1 MQSVLQHM
9 LISHGTPGCQTQ
21 QACCMS
27 SSFQSNAWAAFVL
40 VPQQGMESIHPHRGV
55 PSLWEVEDRCVEST
69 VFTKGTGIVC
79 KTAEVDTEGKIPSA
93 SKCRCTSM
101 TSFVYRVFCLL
112 ETNPRSRRQ
121 SRLLR
126 ETEGCLLRLIRMVN
140 GWAAGWTGKNKLPD
154 ILPSA
159 IQKPSP
165 FLFSPLSAARLK
177 GFRCLT
183 FRTLESK
190 PSKCKQAALKICVLW
205 VTVQLTFHQ
214 TSENRVAR
222 TW

>member
-1 MQSVLQHM
+1 MKRQAAKRSRHAA
-9 LISHGTPGCQTQ
+9 CQ
-21 QACCMS
+21 
-27 SSFQSNAWAAFVL
+27 AAFQGNALAASVL
-40 VPQQGMESIHPHRGV
+40 VPQQGVESVYPHRGV
-55 PSLWEVEDRCVEST
+55 PSQWETEDQCVEST
-69 VFTKGTGIVC
+69 AFMKGTGIIC
-79 KTAEVDTEGKIPSA
+79 KTAEEMDTEGKIPST
-93 SKCRCTSM
+93 SKNQCTSM

-165 FLFSPLSAARLK
+165 FLFSPLSIARPK
-177 GFRCLT
+177 GFRRLT
-183 FRTLESK
+183 FRTLEFK
-190 PSKCKQAALKICVLW
+190 PSKRKQAALKICVLQ
-205 VTVQLTFHQ
+205 VKIQLIFHQ